1 LSLPPGHCEY
11 MIDTYIKCRSEA
23 LRAESPEN
31 RARRLEEQPKYH
43 RNYLP
48 ITLRLFALIIF
59 A

>member
-1 LSLPPGHCEY
+1 